1 MARITRNKA
10 AEILGLSRQ
19 TISNYIEQGLIGSCV
34 GEHGILYVNS
44 EDVEKYAQKYKM
56 LAANEK
62 MIDDKLKEVEAHKRA
77 INIELTELRNRATA
91 NGKLTANAVGML
103 FGVINAISYLN
114 ITPKLSYR
122 ESQMLKD
129 IINGMTYDELSFK
142 YDLTTARIRQI
153 IDKTCNKLTYNEN
166 ATIADIATNQDM
178 RIVIDG
184 LKKKLKAVQTSYDE
198 YRRAKDDVPTNG
210 AVLPPLILGKDV
222 NDCDFPVRILNMF
235 RGYNVYTVGDLLR
248 KFHGKS
254 DLAKIRNLGKKSVY
268 IILDF
273 IEENNLCFK
282 QDGESDEDFY
292 IRLNNNLSN
301 KKMKKM
307 IKKVLG
313 FVTIGN
319 VSVLLVAMIGVF
331 YLFTKRFEPAILCM
345 FLAIAVWFIDFLFR
359 KCDEALELAEKSN
372 DNESD
377 AIQTTIWAYDELHLE
392 MQRHRLTA
400 IQGMKYKNK
409 AEFMQR
415 KKSLTQYLKYSDAI
429 DNLYEQE
436 VERLHKMEKEI
447 EKKNNNGKEQGTDS
461 ETETAKSE

>member
-56 LAANEK
+56 IAANEK

-91 NGKLTANAVGML
+91 NGKLAANAAGML
-103 FGVINAISYLN
+103 FGVINTMSHLN

-122 ESQMLKD
+122 ESKMLKD

-142 YDLTTARIRQI
+142 YDLTAGRIKQI
-153 IDKTCNKLTYNEN
+153 VDKTCNKLTYNEN
-166 ATIADIATNQDM
+166 AAIADIATNQDL

-198 YRRAKDDVPTNG
+198 YRRAKGDVPISG

-235 RGYNVYTVGDLLR
+235 KSYNVYTVGDLLR

-273 IEENNLCFK
+273 IEENNLSFK

-292 IRLNNNLSN
+292 IRLNNNLSD
-301 KKMKKM
+301 KKH
-307 IKKVLG
+307 
-313 FVTIGN
+313 
-319 VSVLLVAMIGVF
+319 
-331 YLFTKRFEPAILCM
+331 E
-345 FLAIAVWFIDFLFR
+345 
-359 KCDEALELAEKSN
+359 EN
-372 DNESD
+372 D
-377 AIQTTIWAYDELHLE
+377 
-392 MQRHRLTA
+392 
-400 IQGMKYKNK
+400 
-409 AEFMQR
+409 
-415 KKSLTQYLKYSDAI
+415 
-429 DNLYEQE
+429 
-436 VERLHKMEKEI
+436 
-447 EKKNNNGKEQGTDS
+447 
-461 ETETAKSE
+461 

>member
-62 MIDDKLKEVEAHKRA
+62 MIDDKLKEVESHKRA

-91 NGKLTANAVGML
+91 NGKLAANAVGML
-103 FGVINAISYLN
+103 FGVINAISYLD
-114 ITPKLSYR
+114 ITPKLSCR
-122 ESQMLKD
+122 ESHILKD

-142 YDLTTARIRQI
+142 YDLTAGRIKQI
-153 IDKTCNKLTYNEN
+153 VDKTCNKLTYNEN
-166 ATIADIATNQDM
+166 AAIADIATNQDL

-198 YRRAKDDVPTNG
+198 YRRAKSDVPISG

-235 RGYNVYTVGDLLR
+235 KSYNVYTVGDLLR

-273 IEENNLCFK
+273 IEENNLSFK

-292 IRLNNNLSN
+292 IRLNNNLSD
-301 KKMKKM
+301 KKH
-307 IKKVLG
+307 
-313 FVTIGN
+313 
-319 VSVLLVAMIGVF
+319 
-331 YLFTKRFEPAILCM
+331 E
-345 FLAIAVWFIDFLFR
+345 
-359 KCDEALELAEKSN
+359 EN
-372 DNESD
+372 D
-377 AIQTTIWAYDELHLE
+377 
-392 MQRHRLTA
+392 
-400 IQGMKYKNK
+400 
-409 AEFMQR
+409 
-415 KKSLTQYLKYSDAI
+415 
-429 DNLYEQE
+429 
-436 VERLHKMEKEI
+436 
-447 EKKNNNGKEQGTDS
+447 
-461 ETETAKSE
+461 

>member
-77 INIELTELRNRATA
+77 INVELTELRNRATA
-91 NGKLTANAVGML
+91 SGKLAANAVGML
-103 FGVINAISYLN
+103 FGVINTMSYLN

-122 ESQMLKD
+122 ESKMLKD

-142 YDLTTARIRQI
+142 YDLTAGRIKQI
-153 IDKTCNKLTYNEN
+153 VNKTCNKLTYNEN
-166 ATIADIATNQDM
+166 AAIADIATNQDL

-198 YRRAKDDVPTNG
+198 YRRAKGDVPISG

-235 RGYNVYTVGDLLR
+235 KSYNVYTVGDLLR
-248 KFHGKS
+248 KFHGNS

-273 IEENNLCFK
+273 IEENNLSFK

-292 IRLNNNLSN
+292 IRLNNNLSD
-301 KKMKKM
+301 KKH
-307 IKKVLG
+307 
-313 FVTIGN
+313 
-319 VSVLLVAMIGVF
+319 
-331 YLFTKRFEPAILCM
+331 E
-345 FLAIAVWFIDFLFR
+345 
-359 KCDEALELAEKSN
+359 EN
-372 DNESD
+372 D
-377 AIQTTIWAYDELHLE
+377 
-392 MQRHRLTA
+392 
-400 IQGMKYKNK
+400 
-409 AEFMQR
+409 
-415 KKSLTQYLKYSDAI
+415 
-429 DNLYEQE
+429 
-436 VERLHKMEKEI
+436 
-447 EKKNNNGKEQGTDS
+447 
-461 ETETAKSE
+461 

>member
-77 INIELTELRNRATA
+77 INVELTELRNRATA
-91 NGKLTANAVGML
+91 NGKLAANAVGML
-103 FGVINAISYLN
+103 FGVINTMSYLN

-153 IDKTCNKLTYNEN
+153 VEKTCNKLTYNEN
-166 ATIADIATNQDM
+166 AAIADIATNQDL

-198 YRRAKDDVPTNG
+198 YRRAKGDVPISG

-254 DLAKIRNLGKKSVY
+254 DIAKIRNLGKKSIY

-273 IEENNLCFK
+273 IEENNLSFK

-292 IRLNNNLSN
+292 IRLNNLMN
-301 KKMKKM
+301 KKH
-307 IKKVLG
+307 
-313 FVTIGN
+313 
-319 VSVLLVAMIGVF
+319 
-331 YLFTKRFEPAILCM
+331 E
-345 FLAIAVWFIDFLFR
+345 
-359 KCDEALELAEKSN
+359 EN
-372 DNESD
+372 D
-377 AIQTTIWAYDELHLE
+377 
-392 MQRHRLTA
+392 
-400 IQGMKYKNK
+400 
-409 AEFMQR
+409 
-415 KKSLTQYLKYSDAI
+415 
-429 DNLYEQE
+429 
-436 VERLHKMEKEI
+436 
-447 EKKNNNGKEQGTDS
+447 
-461 ETETAKSE
+461 

>member
-77 INIELTELRNRATA
+77 INVELTELRNRATA
-91 NGKLTANAVGML
+91 SGKLAANAVGML

-122 ESQMLKD
+122 ESKMLKD

-142 YDLTTARIRQI
+142 YDLTAGRIKQI
-153 IDKTCNKLTYNEN
+153 VDKTCNKLTYNED
-166 ATIADIATNQDM
+166 ATIADIATNQDL

-198 YRRAKDDVPTNG
+198 YRRAKGDVPISG

-235 RGYNVYTVGDLLR
+235 KSYNVYTVGDLLR

-254 DLAKIRNLGKKSVY
+254 DLAKIRNLGKKSIW

-273 IEENNLCFK
+273 IEENNLSFK

-292 IRLNNNLSN
+292 IRINNNLSD
-301 KKMKKM
+301 KKH
-307 IKKVLG
+307 
-313 FVTIGN
+313 
-319 VSVLLVAMIGVF
+319 
-331 YLFTKRFEPAILCM
+331 E
-345 FLAIAVWFIDFLFR
+345 
-359 KCDEALELAEKSN
+359 EN
-372 DNESD
+372 D
-377 AIQTTIWAYDELHLE
+377 
-392 MQRHRLTA
+392 
-400 IQGMKYKNK
+400 
-409 AEFMQR
+409 
-415 KKSLTQYLKYSDAI
+415 
-429 DNLYEQE
+429 
-436 VERLHKMEKEI
+436 
-447 EKKNNNGKEQGTDS
+447 
-461 ETETAKSE
+461 

>member
-34 GEHGILYVNS
+34 GEHGILYINS

-56 LAANEK
+56 IAANEK

-91 NGKLTANAVGML
+91 NGKLAANAVGML

-142 YDLTTARIRQI
+142 YDLTAGRIRQI
-153 IDKTCNKLTYNEN
+153 VEKTCNKLTYNEN
-166 ATIADIATNQDM
+166 VTIAEIATNQDL

-198 YRRAKDDVPTNG
+198 YRRAKGDVPVSG

-222 NDCDFPVRILNMF
+222 NDCDFPMRILNMF

-254 DLAKIRNLGKKSVY
+254 DIAKIRNLGKKSIW

-273 IEENNLCFK
+273 IEENNLSFK

-301 KKMKKM
+301 KK
-307 IKKVLG
+307 
-313 FVTIGN
+313 N
-319 VSVLLVAMIGVF
+319 
-331 YLFTKRFEPAILCM
+331 E
-345 FLAIAVWFIDFLFR
+345 
-359 KCDEALELAEKSN
+359 EN
-372 DNESD
+372 D
-377 AIQTTIWAYDELHLE
+377 
-392 MQRHRLTA
+392 
-400 IQGMKYKNK
+400 
-409 AEFMQR
+409 
-415 KKSLTQYLKYSDAI
+415 
-429 DNLYEQE
+429 
-436 VERLHKMEKEI
+436 
-447 EKKNNNGKEQGTDS
+447 
-461 ETETAKSE
+461 

>member
-77 INIELTELRNRATA
+77 INVELTELRNRATA
-91 NGKLTANAVGML
+91 NGKLAANAVGML
-103 FGVINAISYLN
+103 FGVINTMSYLN

-142 YDLTTARIRQI
+142 YDLTAARIRQI
-153 IDKTCNKLTYNEN
+153 VDKTCNKLTYNED
-166 ATIADIATNQDM
+166 ATIATNQDL
-178 RIVIDG
+178 RIVIEN

-198 YRRAKDDVPTNG
+198 YRRAKGDVPISG
-210 AVLPPLILGKDV
+210 VILSPLILGKDV
-222 NDCDFPVRILNMF
+222 NDCNFPVRILNMF

-254 DLAKIRNLGKKSVY
+254 DIAKIRNLGKKSIY

-273 IEENNLCFK
+273 IEENNLSFK
-282 QDGESDEDFY
+282 QYGESDEDFY
-292 IRLNNNLSN
+292 IRLNNLMN
-301 KKMKKM
+301 KKH
-307 IKKVLG
+307 
-313 FVTIGN
+313 
-319 VSVLLVAMIGVF
+319 
-331 YLFTKRFEPAILCM
+331 E
-345 FLAIAVWFIDFLFR
+345 
-359 KCDEALELAEKSN
+359 EN
-372 DNESD
+372 D
-377 AIQTTIWAYDELHLE
+377 
-392 MQRHRLTA
+392 
-400 IQGMKYKNK
+400 
-409 AEFMQR
+409 
-415 KKSLTQYLKYSDAI
+415 
-429 DNLYEQE
+429 
-436 VERLHKMEKEI
+436 
-447 EKKNNNGKEQGTDS
+447 
-461 ETETAKSE
+461 

>member
-56 LAANEK
+56 LAANKK

-77 INIELTELRNRATA
+77 INVELTELRNRATA
-91 NGKLTANAVGML
+91 SGKLAANAIGML

-122 ESQMLKD
+122 ESKMLKD

-142 YDLTTARIRQI
+142 YDLTAVRIKQI
-153 IDKTCNKLTYNEN
+153 VDKTCNKLTYNED
-166 ATIADIATNQDM
+166 AILADIATNQDL
-178 RIVIDG
+178 RIVIEG

-198 YRRAKDDVPTNG
+198 YRRAKGDVPISG

-292 IRLNNNLSN
+292 IRINNNLSN
-301 KKMKKM
+301 KKH
-307 IKKVLG
+307 
-313 FVTIGN
+313 
-319 VSVLLVAMIGVF
+319 
-331 YLFTKRFEPAILCM
+331 E
-345 FLAIAVWFIDFLFR
+345 
-359 KCDEALELAEKSN
+359 EN
-372 DNESD
+372 D
-377 AIQTTIWAYDELHLE
+377 
-392 MQRHRLTA
+392 
-400 IQGMKYKNK
+400 
-409 AEFMQR
+409 
-415 KKSLTQYLKYSDAI
+415 
-429 DNLYEQE
+429 
-436 VERLHKMEKEI
+436 
-447 EKKNNNGKEQGTDS
+447 
-461 ETETAKSE
+461 

>member
-56 LAANEK
+56 IAANEK
-62 MIDDKLKEVEAHKRA
+62 MIDDKLKEIEAHKRA
-77 INIELTELRNRATA
+77 INVELTELRNRATA
-91 NGKLTANAVGML
+91 NGKLASNAVGML
-103 FGVINAISYLN
+103 FGVINAMSHLGV
-114 ITPKLSYR
+114 TPKLSYR

-142 YDLTTARIRQI
+142 YDLTAGRIRQI
-153 IDKTCNKLTYNEN
+153 VEKTCNKLTYNEN
-166 ATIADIATNQDM
+166 VTIAEIATNQDL

-198 YRRAKDDVPTNG
+198 YRRAKGDVPVSG
-210 AVLPPLILGKDV
+210 EVLPPLILGKDV

-254 DLAKIRNLGKKSVY
+254 DIAKIRNLGKKSVW

-273 IEENNLCFK
+273 IEENNLSFK

-301 KKMKKM
+301 KK
-307 IKKVLG
+307 
-313 FVTIGN
+313 N
-319 VSVLLVAMIGVF
+319 
-331 YLFTKRFEPAILCM
+331 E
-345 FLAIAVWFIDFLFR
+345 
-359 KCDEALELAEKSN
+359 EN
-372 DNESD
+372 D
-377 AIQTTIWAYDELHLE
+377 
-392 MQRHRLTA
+392 
-400 IQGMKYKNK
+400 
-409 AEFMQR
+409 
-415 KKSLTQYLKYSDAI
+415 
-429 DNLYEQE
+429 
-436 VERLHKMEKEI
+436 
-447 EKKNNNGKEQGTDS
+447 
-461 ETETAKSE
+461 

>member
-56 LAANEK
+56 IAANEK

-77 INIELTELRNRATA
+77 INVELTELRNRATA
-91 NGKLTANAVGML
+91 SGKLAANAVGML

-122 ESQMLKD
+122 EFHILKD

-142 YDLTTARIRQI
+142 YDLTATRIKQI
-153 IDKTCNKLTYNEN
+153 VDKTCNKLTYNEN
-166 ATIADIATNQDM
+166 ATIADIATNQDL

-198 YRRAKDDVPTNG
+198 YRRAKGDAPISG

-235 RGYNVYTVGDLLR
+235 KSYNVYTIGDLLR

-254 DLAKIRNLGKKSVY
+254 DIAKIRNLGKKSVY

-273 IEENNLCFK
+273 IEENNLSFK

-301 KKMKKM
+301 KKH
-307 IKKVLG
+307 
-313 FVTIGN
+313 
-319 VSVLLVAMIGVF
+319 
-331 YLFTKRFEPAILCM
+331 E
-345 FLAIAVWFIDFLFR
+345 
-359 KCDEALELAEKSN
+359 EN
-372 DNESD
+372 D
-377 AIQTTIWAYDELHLE
+377 
-392 MQRHRLTA
+392 
-400 IQGMKYKNK
+400 
-409 AEFMQR
+409 
-415 KKSLTQYLKYSDAI
+415 
-429 DNLYEQE
+429 
-436 VERLHKMEKEI
+436 
-447 EKKNNNGKEQGTDS
+447 
-461 ETETAKSE
+461 